1 MAVGK
6 MPFRRNPVGYKHIHR
21 TGSTEQN
28 SDTGKAPHGFKILS
42 LSGGTTKFL
51 RELER

>member
-6 MPFRRNPVGYKHIHR
+6 MPFRRILVGYKHIQR

-28 SDTGKAPHGFKILS
+28 SDTGKAPHRFKILS
-42 LSGGTTKFL
+42 LSGGTMKFL
-51 RELER
+51 HKLGR